1 MNGVGA
7 IPPELEEKVEREL
20 ESGERIA
27 WMEQP
32 IPRYFTA
39 MSTGAFL
46 FAIPWTA
53 FALFWIC
60 GASGFKLPDFSKGG
74 FSFFPLFGVPFVLI
88 GLGMLSSPW
97 WAHRKALKTVY
108 VITDRHHCHR
118 RRMDHDDPQ
127 LSARTLAER
136 LSEGE
141 ARRNRRRDSCRTRL
155 VGCGRPTANARPG
168 LSEHQRPED
177 SGTNAEETGGTSQPS
192 RQVASRSG
200 TPCLTRIG
208 DGLPE

>member
-1 MNGVGA
+1 MNVVGA

-108 VITDRHHCHR
+108 VITDRRAIAIDGGWTTTIRSYPPERLQNVCR
-118 RRMDHDDPQ
+118 KEKRDGTGDVI
-127 LSARTLAER
+127 LAER
-136 LSEGE
+136 VWSGAEGRQQMQDLGFLNISDPKTVE
-141 ARRNRRRDSCRTRL
+141 QMLKKLAEQASQ
-155 VGCGRPTANARPG
+155 VGK
-168 LSEHQRPED
+168 
-177 SGTNAEETGGTSQPS
+177 
-192 RQVASRSG
+192 
-200 TPCLTRIG
+200 
-208 DGLPE
+208 